1 MSRCPCC
8 HAPMLASPWCPA
20 CCRLWEVRTYAEVL
34 PNNQAQRH
42 AKYGGRGMGSRCL
55 SQAQR
60 EEVIRQLREGKRG
73 TQSRLARD
81 HFVTVSTIA
90 RIAAEVRRKE
100 QVV

>member
-1 MSRCPCC
+1 MCPRC
-8 HAPMLASPWCPA
+8 HARLTTEFCFY
-20 CCRLWEVRTYAEVL
+20 CCREWSVRTYAEVL

-73 TQSRLARD
+73 TQSRLARE

-90 RIAAEVRRKE
+90 RVAAEVRRE
-100 QVV
+100 AQV